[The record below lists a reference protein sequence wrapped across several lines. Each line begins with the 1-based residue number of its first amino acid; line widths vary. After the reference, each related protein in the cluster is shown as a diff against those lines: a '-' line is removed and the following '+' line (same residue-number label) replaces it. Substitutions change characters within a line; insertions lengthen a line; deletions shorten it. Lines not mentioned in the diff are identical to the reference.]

1 MKNITLILSEEH
13 QNILKVIDSML
24 SECNS
29 LEEGKELDKRFFEK
43 AIEFVK
49 TYADTYH
56 HAKEE
61 EILFKIMLES
71 TDNMHCNPIP
81 VMLQEHDLGRNF
93 VSAMVEA
100 LEGNDTNLLLEN
112 ARGYGFLLMDHIYK
126 EDNILYPMAE
136 ESLTEEQKEKVLQL
150 YDEVEAEKKTHS
162 ELLQYF
168 GLI

>member
-1 MKNITLILSEEH
+1 MKNITQILSEEH

-49 TYADTYH
+49 KYADTYH

-100 LEGNDTNLLLEN
+100 LEGNDTNLLIEDGPYLQ
-112 ARGYGFLLMDHIYK
+112 RG
-126 EDNILYPMAE
+126 
-136 ESLTEEQKEKVLQL
+136 
-150 YDEVEAEKKTHS
+150 
-162 ELLQYF
+162 
-168 GLI
+168 